1 MKTLTAILLAS
12 GLAILNALSVSAQE
26 QTPTT
31 PQTGFPMPTIATCD
45 TTEKMLSII
54 VDKYKEMPLISGE
67 GSVIHQNGQMMTGTM
82 TLWTNFKTSSFSV
95 TLDNGNLMCLISMG
109 NKLFP
114 INNTPGTSL

>member
-54 VDKYKEMPLISGE
+54 VDKYEEVPLISGE
-67 GSVIHQNGQMMTGTM
+67 GSVIHQNGQMMTGTL

-114 INNTPGTSL
+114 INNTSGTSL

>member
-1 MKTLTAILLAS
+1 MKTLTAILLAG
-12 GLAILNALSVSAQE
+12 GLAILNALSVSAQG

-45 TTEKMLSII
+45 TTEKMLAVI
-54 VDKYKEMPLISGE
+54 VDKYEEVPLISGE
-67 GSVIHQNGQMMTGTM
+67 GYVIHQNGQMMTGTM

-95 TLDNGNLMCLISMG
+95 TLDNGNHMCLISMG

-114 INNTPGTSL
+114 IKNTPGTSL

>member
-26 QTPTT
+26 QTPTI

-45 TTEKMLSII
+45 TTEKMLSVI
-54 VDKYKEMPLISGE
+54 VDKYEEMPLISGE

>member
-1 MKTLTAILLAS
+1 MKTLTAFLLAS

-31 PQTGFPMPTIATCD
+31 PQPGFPMLTIATCD
-45 TTEKMLSII
+45 TTEKMLAVI
-54 VDKYKEMPLISGE
+54 VDQYEEVPLISGE

-95 TLDNGNLMCLISMG
+95 TLDNGNLMCLISYG

-114 INNTPGTSL
+114 IDNTPGTSL

>member
-54 VDKYKEMPLISGE
+54 VDKYEEMPLISGE

>member
-31 PQTGFPMPTIATCD
+31 PQSGFPMPTIATCD
-45 TTEKMLSII
+45 TMEKMLAVI
-54 VDKYKEMPLISGE
+54 VDKYEEMPLISGE

-82 TLWTNFKTSSFSV
+82 TLWTNFETSSFSV
-95 TLDNGNLMCLISMG
+95 TLDNGNLMCLVSMG

-114 INNTPGTSL
+114 MNNTPGTSL